1 MERESV
7 MSVRPKSLNQVVNG
21 ERYRSAVSYLIAD
34 DGEQTFLFRALNSNY
49 FVQRQGDEDVIEV
62 LSQPDAE
69 RLYHELPN
77 RHQSLVAAFP
87 KGHGGVGMDTPSAYD
102 DEDEKER
109 LERDYQVAPDSA
121 YATFSGDPQ
130 RAKG

>member
-1 MERESV
+1 

-34 DGEQTFLFRALNSNY
+34 DGSETFLFRALNSNY
-49 FVQRQGDEDVIEV
+49 FVQREGDTDMIEV
-62 LSQPDAE
+62 LSQQDAE
-69 RLYHELPN
+69 RLYGELPN
-77 RHQSLVAAFP
+77 RHQSVVAAFP

-109 LERDYQVAPDSA
+109 LGRDYGIAVDSA
-121 YATFSGDPQ
+121 YSSFAGDPQ
-130 RAKG
+130 TAKG

>member
-1 MERESV
+1 
-7 MSVRPKSLNQVVNG
+7 MSAKPKSLNQVVNG

-34 DGEQTFLFRALNSNY
+34 DGERTFLFRALNSNY
-49 FVQRQGDEDVIEV
+49 FVQREGDEDVIEV
-62 LSQPDAE
+62 LPQPAAE
-69 RLYHELPN
+69 ELYGQLAN

-102 DEDEKER
+102 DEDERER
-109 LERDYQVAPDSA
+109 LERDYKLEVNLA
-121 YATFSGDPQ
+121 YASFEGDPQ

>member
-1 MERESV
+1 

-34 DGEQTFLFRALNSNY
+34 DGSATFLFRALNSNY
-49 FVQRQGDEDVIEV
+49 FVQRQGDTDTIEV
-62 LSQPDAE
+62 LGQQDAE
-69 RLYHELPN
+69 RLYGELPN
-77 RHQSLVAAFP
+77 RHQSVVAAFP

-109 LERDYQVAPDSA
+109 LGRDYGVALDSA
-121 YATFSGDPQ
+121 YSSFVGDPQ
-130 RAKG
+130 TAKG

>member
-1 MERESV
+1 

-34 DGEQTFLFRALNSNY
+34 DGSETFLFRALNSNY
-49 FVQRQGDEDVIEV
+49 FVQREGDTDMIEV
-62 LSQPDAE
+62 LSQQEAE
-69 RLYHELPN
+69 RLYGELPN
-77 RHQSLVAAFP
+77 RHQSVVAAFP

-109 LERDYQVAPDSA
+109 LGRDYGIAVDSA
-121 YATFSGDPQ
+121 YSSFAGDPQ
-130 RAKG
+130 TAKG